1 MLCIVVHRRLRLF
14 SNHTHHFNV
23 IASRDYHSRCP
34 DWARC
39 SGGDLTAAT
48 HDLHR
53 IRGFGYTA
61 VREAHWPPETHH
73 LYYTGAIT
81 RQSAIGDLNP
91 LDRTGLDQ
99 GEKS

>member
-14 SNHTHHFNV
+14 SNHIRHLCVAT
-23 IASRDYHSRCP
+23 SCDYHCRCP

-53 IRGFGYTA
+53 NRGFGYTA
-61 VREAHWPPETHH
+61 VHEAHQLPETHH

-81 RQSAIGDLNP
+81 RQSAIGDLDP